1 MLTSSGNFEGG
12 QKRASLKQ
20 MRGADGKKIS
30 YASRKAIVYDD
41 HNSECSDA
49 EDRDA
54 VYEEV
59 LDDELKP
66 NTQFDNYKKQFES
79 LMKHK

>member
-1 MLTSSGNFEGG
+1 M
-12 QKRASLKQ
+12 KA
-20 MRGADGKKIS
+20 

-41 HNSECSDA
+41 NHSECSNP
-49 EDRDA
+49 EDQDA

-59 LDDELKP
+59 LEGDPKP
-66 NTQFDNYKKQFES
+66 NSQFENYKKQFES